1 MCRKFWLLIPILLTP
16 LQAQQTADPEKQ
28 LLQEVLRRLDTLE
41 QQNRE
46 LLAEVKELKQA
57 QAQTQTASSAEPP
70 LAEQVKVNETRIAEQ
85 AQTKVESSQK
95 LPVTLYGALLFN
107 AFSNSKNV
115 TNALGPYSLLTG
127 PGSSGAT
134 VRQTILGFDFQGP
147 ALPGGGH
154 VEGTLATDFWAGPA
168 VPSANW
174 LRIRRAGITLDWAN
188 TNVFLGQDKPLISR
202 YQPDSLA
209 EVGVPA
215 MSGTG
220 NLWFWLPQVKFEH
233 KLHLGASNGMDAQV
247 AALQAGSYLG
257 SGNFSPSPTIYSG
270 GVRPALEARL
280 AFWHKSG
287 ETKKFE
293 LAPGFHVSSNHFDG
307 VDLTTKIGSVD
318 WLYTVLPKLEWK
330 GTGYYGQNVASLGS
344 LGNGFY
350 ENHWSAVQPV
360 VSAGGWTQLSVPVNN
375 RLTLNVFGGLENDE
389 AGATSGAG
397 IARSSSFAGNAMFH
411 LSPNVILS
419 FEAQRLWT
427 RTFSGQP
434 NTYNHYDLALAYLF

>member
-1 MCRKFWLLIPILLTP
+1 MLRKFWLLVPILLTP
-16 LQAQQTADPEKQ
+16 LQAQQPADQEKQ

-57 QAQTQTASSAEPP
+57 QTQMESSAEPP

-95 LPVTLYGALLFN
+95 LPVTLYGTLLFN

-115 TNALGPYSLLTG
+115 TNELGPYSLLTG
-127 PGSSGAT
+127 PGRSGAT

-154 VEGTLATDFWAGPA
+154 VEATLATDFWAGSA

-174 LRIRRAGITLDWAN
+174 LRIRRAGITLDWMN
-188 TNVFLGQDKPLISR
+188 TDVFVGQDKPLISP

-215 MSGTG
+215 MSG
-220 NLWFWLPQVKFEH
+220 
-233 KLHLGASNGMDAQV
+233 AANGMDAQV
-247 AALQAGSYLG
+247 AALQVGSYLG
-257 SGNFSPSPTIYSG
+257 SSTFSPSPAIYSG

-293 LAPGFHVSSNHFDG
+293 LAPGFHVSSSHFNG
-307 VDLTTKIGSVD
+307 VDLITKIGSVD

-350 ENHWSAVQPV
+350 QNYGSAVQPV

-375 RLTLNVFGGLENDE
+375 RLTLNVFGGLENDQ

-411 LSPNVILS
+411 LSPNVVLS